1 MPRIITA
8 LFRDVS
14 TAQSALQAMLQ
25 SGLARDRIAVIGADH
40 GHEVSSISGFRELS
54 ARDDDLAALHD
65 LNLPEDELRGF
76 ESALARGGAVI
87 SARVEAGDMEQ
98 AIQTLEMF
106 DLVDL
111 DDATEARRG
120 QGGGSGGAGAG
131 LRGADTGGPLGAGI
145 TGGALAGS
153 SNTAAMPGVGQMAGG
168 ASDLGSAD
176 LRAGDASLDDMGRSA
191 LPASG
196 DRRAEE
202 RAGAPGVLEMGR
214 AGGAPMTAGTSSPG
228 VSGGAPARREPRPGS
243 RVRVYATGE

>member
-120 QGGGSGGAGAG
+120 QGGGSGGA
-131 LRGADTGGPLGAGI
+131 
-145 TGGALAGS
+145 
-153 SNTAAMPGVGQMAGG
+153 
-168 ASDLGSAD
+168 SDLGSAD

>member
-14 TAQSALQAMLQ
+14 AAQSALQAMLQ
-25 SGLARDRIAVIGADH
+25 SGVARDRIALIGADH

-65 LNLPEDELRGF
+65 LNLPEEELRGF
-76 ESALARGGAVI
+76 EGALARGGAVL
-87 SARVEAGDMEQ
+87 SARVEAGDVEQ

-120 QGGGSGGAGAG
+120 QGGGGGAAGAG
-131 LRGADTGGPLGAGI
+131 GADAGGPLGAGI
-145 TGGALAGS
+145 TGGALAAS
-153 SNTAAMPGVGQMAGG
+153 SNTAAVPGMGQMADD
-168 ASDLGSAD
+168 ASDLGTAD
-176 LRAGDASLDDMGRSA
+176 LRTGDASLDSMGRSA
-191 LPASG
+191 LPTSG

-202 RAGAPGVLEMGR
+202 RAGAPGVLEMDRTTPGAAP
-214 AGGAPMTAGTSSPG
+214 AGPAMM
-228 VSGGAPARREPRPGS
+228 GGGLARREPRPGS